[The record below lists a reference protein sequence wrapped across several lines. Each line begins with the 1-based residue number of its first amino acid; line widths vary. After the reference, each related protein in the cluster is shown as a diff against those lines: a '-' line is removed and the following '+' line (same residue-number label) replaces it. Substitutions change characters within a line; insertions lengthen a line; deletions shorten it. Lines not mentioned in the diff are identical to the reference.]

1 MLEVAAAKEVV
12 VKKPPITFD
21 YKAGEDSYM
30 RVINVMDG
38 TGHVVGKITSAPGH
52 CCAAAIL
59 GTLSAYGFWT
69 KKETVNAF
77 VGEMKKHWR
86 QERQFRPA
94 NSSTN
99 LSLFNISGF
108 HVYLSPETRGFD
120 QALREHPDIK
130 LVHSFI
136 NKRTSG
142 GGWPYQ
148 GNQIDL
154 YYMEF

>member
-1 MLEVAAAKEVV
+1 MLEVAAAKKVV

-38 TGHVVGKITSAPGH
+38 TDHVVGKITSAPGH

-77 VGEMKKHWR
+77 VEEMKKHWR
-86 QERQFRPA
+86 QERPFRSADA
-94 NSSTN
+94 NNN

-108 HVYLSPETRGFD
+108 HVYLSPETRTYD
-120 QALREHPDIK
+120 QALRVHPDIK

-142 GGWPYQ
+142 GDSSDQ